1 MESGFRS
8 TDWQQLTFA
17 VVGMGL
23 IGGSYAKALRRLGVK
38 KIIGVDTDGEVLL
51 QAQEQALIDEA
62 VLKAGAEL
70 KAADVVICSVYP
82 AATLGFVKSAV
93 PFLKSDVLIT
103 DATGI
108 KGSLPEDVQRL
119 LTGRMEFIAGHPM
132 AGRQG
137 SGLGMS
143 QAEIFDGANYIV
155 VPAAFNSSE
164 AIAWLSSFAYAI
176 GCGQV
181 VRVDADEHDRIIAYT
196 SNLPHALAV
205 ALINSASYN
214 ENTKY
219 FINPTGRFVIGGPQG
234 DAGLTGRKII
244 VDTYGGYGRHG
255 GGAFSGKDPTKV
267 DRSAAYAARYVAKN
281 IVAAGLADK
290 CEVQLAYAI
299 GVAEPVS
306 VFVDTFGTGKVADD
320 KIAELVRKHFDLRPA
335 AIIKNL
341 DLRKPIYKQVAAYGH
356 FGRNDLDL
364 PWEKTDVA
372 EKLKAEA

>member
-38 KIIGVDTDGEVLL
+38 KIIGVDTDGKVLR
-51 QAQEQALIDEA
+51 QAQEQAVIDEA
-62 VLKAGAEL
+62 LCGAGPGL
-70 KAADVVICSVYP
+70 QAADVVICSVYP
-82 AATLGFVKSAV
+82 AATLDFVKSAV
-93 PFLKSDVLIT
+93 PFLQSDVLIT

-155 VPAAFNSSE
+155 VPAAFNSSG
-164 AIAWLSSFAYAI
+164 AIEWLSSFAGAI

-181 VRVDADEHDRIIAYT
+181 VQVDAVEHDRIIAYT

-219 FINPTGRFVIGGPQG
+219 FIAGSFRDGTRVADINPYLWSDLFFCEPGKRSAGISCIQPAVGTLARSADSCRRAGPAG
-234 DAGLTGRKII
+234 NDAGSC
-244 VDTYGGYGRHG
+244 D
-255 GGAFSGKDPTKV
+255 
-267 DRSAAYAARYVAKN
+267 
-281 IVAAGLADK
+281 
-290 CEVQLAYAI
+290 
-299 GVAEPVS
+299 
-306 VFVDTFGTGKVADD
+306 
-320 KIAELVRKHFDLRPA
+320 
-335 AIIKNL
+335 
-341 DLRKPIYKQVAAYGH
+341 
-356 FGRNDLDL
+356 
-364 PWEKTDVA
+364 
-372 EKLKAEA
+372 

>member
-1 MESGFRS
+1 MVLEAR
-8 TDWQQLTFA
+8 
-17 VVGMGL
+17 
-23 IGGSYAKALRRLGVK
+23 IGSSLLLLWSVWVSSAGSYAKALRRLGVK

-181 VRVDADEHDRIIAYT
+181 VRVDAAEHDRIIAYT

-219 FINPTGRFVIGGPQG
+219 FI
-234 DAGLTGRKII
+234 AGSFR
-244 VDTYGGYGRHG
+244 D
-255 GGAFSGKDPTKV
+255 
-267 DRSAAYAARYVAKN
+267 
-281 IVAAGLADK
+281 
-290 CEVQLAYAI
+290 
-299 GVAEPVS
+299 
-306 VFVDTFGTGKVADD
+306 GTRVADINPYLWSD
-320 KIAELVRKHFDLRPA
+320 LFLANRENVLQELAAFRQQLERWSEALTANDATALQEMMREAAAKRKDL
-335 AIIKNL
+335 
-341 DLRKPIYKQVAAYGH
+341 Y
-356 FGRNDLDL
+356 
-364 PWEKTDVA
+364 
-372 EKLKAEA
+372 

>member
-38 KIIGVDTDGEVLL
+38 KIIGVDTDGKVLR
-51 QAQEQALIDEA
+51 QAQEQAVIDEA
-62 VLKAGAEL
+62 LCGAGPGLQA
-70 KAADVVICSVYP
+70 
-82 AATLGFVKSAV
+82 AATLDFVKSAV
-93 PFLKSDVLIT
+93 PFLQSDVLIT

-137 SGLGMS
+137 SGFGMS

-155 VPAAFNSSE
+155 VPAAFNSSG
-164 AIAWLSSFAYAI
+164 AIEWVSSFAGAI

-181 VRVDADEHDRIIAYT
+181 VQVDAVEHDRIIAYT

-219 FINPTGRFVIGGPQG
+219 FIAGSFRDGTRVADINPSLWSDLFLANRENVLQEL
-234 DAGLTGRKII
+234 A
-244 VDTYGGYGRHG
+244 
-255 GGAFSGKDPTKV
+255 AFSQQLERWREALT
-267 DRSAAYAARYVAKN
+267 AADA
-281 IVAAGLADK
+281 
-290 CEVQLAYAI
+290 QLLQ
-299 GVAEPVS
+299 EMMR
-306 VFVDTFGTGKVADD
+306 
-320 KIAELVRKHFDLRPA
+320 EA
-335 AIIKNL
+335 AIKRK
-341 DLRKPIYKQVAAYGH
+341 DLY
-356 FGRNDLDL
+356 
-364 PWEKTDVA
+364 
-372 EKLKAEA
+372 

>member
-38 KIIGVDTDGEVLL
+38 KIIGVDTDGEVLR

-62 VLKAGAEL
+62 VSKAGAEL
-70 KAADVVICSVYP
+70 QAADVVLCSVYP
-82 AATLGFVKSAV
+82 AATLSFVKSAV

-119 LTGRMEFIAGHPM
+119 LTGSMEFIAGHPM

-155 VPAAFNSSE
+155 VPAAFNSNE
-164 AIAWLSSFAYAI
+164 AIEWLVCFAGAL

-181 VRVDADEHDRIIAYT
+181 VRVDAAEHDRIIAYT

-219 FINPTGRFVIGGPQG
+219 FIAGSFRDGTRVADINPYLWSDLFLANRENVLRELAALGQQLQRWSAALTAG
-234 DAGLTGRKII
+234 DARALQEMMREAAAKRK
-244 VDTYGGYGRHG
+244 
-255 GGAFSGKDPTKV
+255 
-267 DRSAAYAARYVAKN
+267 
-281 IVAAGLADK
+281 
-290 CEVQLAYAI
+290 
-299 GVAEPVS
+299 
-306 VFVDTFGTGKVADD
+306 
-320 KIAELVRKHFDLRPA
+320 DL
-335 AIIKNL
+335 
-341 DLRKPIYKQVAAYGH
+341 Y
-356 FGRNDLDL
+356 
-364 PWEKTDVA
+364 
-372 EKLKAEA
+372 

>member
-38 KIIGVDTDGEVLL
+38 KIIGVDTDGEVLR

-62 VLKAGAEL
+62 VLKVGAEL

-93 PFLKSDVLIT
+93 TFLKSDVLIT

-119 LTGRMEFIAGHPM
+119 LIGRMEFIAGHPM

-181 VRVDADEHDRIIAYT
+181 VRVDAAEHDRIIAYT

-219 FINPTGRFVIGGPQG
+219 FI
-234 DAGLTGRKII
+234 AGSFR
-244 VDTYGGYGRHG
+244 D
-255 GGAFSGKDPTKV
+255 
-267 DRSAAYAARYVAKN
+267 
-281 IVAAGLADK
+281 
-290 CEVQLAYAI
+290 
-299 GVAEPVS
+299 
-306 VFVDTFGTGKVADD
+306 GTRVADINPYLWSD
-320 KIAELVRKHFDLRPA
+320 LFLANRENVLQELAAFRQQLERWSEALTANDATALQEMMREAAAKRKDL
-335 AIIKNL
+335 
-341 DLRKPIYKQVAAYGH
+341 Y
-356 FGRNDLDL
+356 
-364 PWEKTDVA
+364 
-372 EKLKAEA
+372 